1 MRHLTL
7 FLLLALAAFVLAQG
21 GKSASPAA
29 GKNSAAADQ
38 KPAGSKPPAGPTKL
52 SGKPVTTAS
61 GLEYWE
67 IKKGNGQAAVNGKQV
82 SVNYTGWL
90 ADGKEFDSSLDAGEP
105 IEFVLGSG
113 KVIKGWDEGI
123 AGMKAGGKRRLRVPP
138 GLGYGTRGAPPTIP
152 PNATLIF
159 DVELVAVK

>member
-1 MRHLTL
+1 MAT
-7 FLLLALAAFVLAQG
+7 FMLAQG
-21 GKSASPAA
+21 GKSAAPAG
-29 GKNSAAADQ
+29 GKNSAAANP
-38 KPAGSKPPAGPTKL
+38 KPAESKSSAGPTRV
-52 SGKPVTTAS
+52 SGKAVTTAS
-61 GLEYWE
+61 GLQYWE
-67 IKKGNGQAAVNGKQV
+67 LKKGSGAAAVNGKQV

-90 ADGKEFDSSLDAGEP
+90 AEGKEFDSSLDAGEP
-105 IEFVLGSG
+105 IEFTLGSG

-123 AGMKAGGKRRLRVPP
+123 AGMKVGGKRQLRVPP